1 MLSAWRPWIAAAP
14 RAAPAI
20 IDNATVYQVFMI
32 SPPDGSSN
40 TSVRGARLRS
50 CFAPREKSNSVFYQP
65 LTPPT
70 GLGLLTS
77 APRRRISVGQRA
89 ARSLPERWPA
99 VLPRGDVSFA
109 VQGHRRALEGQ
120 PSRCPFLIG
129 ERKWMPRHSTLRCS
143 PLWRCSAQARA
154 RMLKHIR
161 LLARERD
168 QVFDVI
174 DSAARKQSASMRK
187 S

>member
-1 MLSAWRPWIAAAP
+1 MLSAWRPWTAAAP

-50 CFAPREKSNSVFYQP
+50 CFAEREKSNSVFYQP

-129 ERKWMPRHSTLRCS
+129 TTLLLANLNREKCTPKQYVALFCS
-143 PLWRCSAQARA
+143 PPCRCSAQPSPG
-154 RMLKHIR
+154 L
-161 LLARERD
+161 
-168 QVFDVI
+168 
-174 DSAARKQSASMRK
+174 
-187 S
+187 